1 MKELRKS
8 YTHKIWCAESVVNAE
23 FLPTLLLSGNMDT
36 KRRTLVKA
44 VIYRIWILTTTY
56 IMFLV
61 TGKSFSDAFLPTIA
75 INSFWMIGYIL
86 YERIW
91 QKIKWGKH

>member
-1 MKELRKS
+1 
-8 YTHKIWCAESVVNAE
+8 
-23 FLPTLLLSGNMDT
+23 MDT